1 MALVELLGE
10 KLQKKAGEEET
21 VDTSSLVGEGR
32 YVGLYFS
39 ALWCPPC
46 HGFTPNLARF
56 YENLKQQAGRA
67 EAFEVVLVSDD
78 TDDDAFEQHFGRM
91 PWLALPYS
99 ERQKKVVQHF
109 GRIPWLALP
118 YSERQKKKDLCKK
131 YEVFGYPMLVLL
143 DASSGDLITWKARD
157 RIREDPEGK
166 NFPWKKND

>member
-21 VDTSSLVGEGR
+21 VETSSLVGEGR

-56 YENLKQQAGRA
+56 YHNLRQQAGK
-67 EAFEVVLVSDD
+67 ETAFEVVLVSDD
-78 TDDDAFEQHFGRM
+78 TDEDTFAEHFGRM

-99 ERQKKVVQHF
+99 ERQKK
-109 GRIPWLALP
+109 
-118 YSERQKKKDLCKK
+118 KDLCTK
-131 YEVFGYPMLVLL
+131 YQVFGYPMLVLL
-143 DASSGDLITWKARD
+143 DASTGEMITWKARD
-157 RIREDPEGK
+157 RIREDPEG
-166 NFPWKKND
+166 NDFPWKK

>member
-56 YENLKQQAGRA
+56 YLNLKQQPGRA

-78 TDDDAFEQHFGRM
+78 TDNDAFVQHFGRM
-91 PWLALPYS
+91 
-99 ERQKKVVQHF
+99 
-109 GRIPWLALP
+109 PWLALP